1 MDRALS
7 LFAAGR
13 RSLSRSSSP
22 SSTTAS
28 NSELLLRIQDLLEI
42 SLKHYLPGDI
52 DPDDPSVREACKK
65 EGEISLDDILSPLV
79 VLITRLALVDDSAR
93 IRIREW
99 IVPSDIDRTHPL
111 EARSDLLGRVL
122 RLLGSV
128 HNARLKDAIGEM
140 LFAACDSSGMT
151 QFSLQVMSILIYDL

>member
-28 NSELLLRIQDLLEI
+28 NSELLLRVQDLLEV

-52 DPDDPSVREACKK
+52 DPDDPSVRDTCKK
-65 EGEISLDDILSPLV
+65 EGENSLDDILSPLV
-79 VLITRLALVDDSAR
+79 VLITRLALVDELAR
-93 IRIREW
+93 VKIREW
-99 IVPSDIDRTHPL
+99 IIPIDIDRTHPL
-111 EARSDLLGRVL
+111 EARSDMLGRAL

-140 LFAACDSSGMT
+140 LFAACDSSGT
-151 QFSLQVMSILIYDL
+151 FQSSREAVTFLTFDL